1 MFFGVNEKVH
11 ANEEGK
17 ERERDVIKKQINLNG
32 KKKQHDICIVCEKE
46 TAREIRAGK
55 R

>member
-17 ERERDVIKKQINLNG
+17 ERERERRNQKTNQS
-32 KKKQHDICIVCEKE
+32 
-46 TAREIRAGK
+46 
-55 R
+55 